1 MRGVPGPSRGHPSL
15 GGLTGLLVWPQQEIA
30 EEKWPGQGMR
40 LSGLEP
46 ASRSISHTGGGCPQ
60 PGPEMPSL
68 PSQAPRPVPASPPLA
83 FGEVLSSQTAMVL
96 VCAVAGQATQTALLH
111 GFQWTELNTTNQ
123 YRLTHCW
130 QTGPLRQWAT

>member
-1 MRGVPGPSRGHPSL
+1 MRGALGPSRGHPSL
-15 GGLTGLLVWPQQEIA
+15 GGLTGLLVWSQQEIA

-60 PGPEMPSL
+60 PGPETPSL
-68 PSQAPRPVPASPPLA
+68 LSQALRPVPAWSPLA
-83 FGEVLSSQTAMVL
+83 LGEALSSQTATVL
-96 VCAVAGQATQTALLH
+96 VRAVAGQATQTSLLH

-130 QTGPLRQWAT
+130 QTGPLRPWAT